1 MSVYKKRKDRLIIS
15 SDEKSTHNHEYRLT
29 AVDRMK
35 CDEQVYSADV

>member
-1 MSVYKKRKDRLIIS
+1 MSVYKKRKGQLIIS
-15 SDEKSTHNHEYRLT
+15 SDESTHNHEYRLT

>member
-1 MSVYKKRKDRLIIS
+1 MSVCKRRKDRLIIS
-15 SDEKSTHNHEYRLT
+15 SDESTRNHEYRLT